1 MKELRIYL
9 PALYPQVLAVRTVSL
24 EGMWAGRAASALIVL
39 VLIVTLERKEHGLWS
54 HPDLTLHPNT
64 VFY

>member
-1 MKELRIYL
+1 M
-9 PALYPQVLAVRTVSL
+9 LAVRTVSL
-24 EGMWAGRAASALIVL
+24 EGMWAGWAESAPIVL
-39 VLIVTLERKEHGLWS
+39 VLIVILERKEHGLWG